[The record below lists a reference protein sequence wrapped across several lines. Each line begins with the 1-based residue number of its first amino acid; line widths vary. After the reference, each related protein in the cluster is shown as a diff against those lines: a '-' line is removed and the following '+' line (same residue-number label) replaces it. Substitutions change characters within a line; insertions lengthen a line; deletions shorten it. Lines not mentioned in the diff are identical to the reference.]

1 MMTFSVKM
9 YCKDL
14 ECVRRMHT
22 QLMGFDTAKAMHVYK
37 SRAIDGYV
45 EWICDAMPEF
55 VTYLSIY
62 LDDYRGMF
70 KIDELHPASGE
81 VLETIY
87 LKKIL

>member
-1 MMTFSVKM
+1 MTFSVKM
-9 YCKDL
+9 YCNDL
-14 ECVRRMHT
+14 ECVRRMHA

-37 SRAIDGYV
+37 SRAIDGHV

-62 LDDYRGMF
+62 LDDYKGMF